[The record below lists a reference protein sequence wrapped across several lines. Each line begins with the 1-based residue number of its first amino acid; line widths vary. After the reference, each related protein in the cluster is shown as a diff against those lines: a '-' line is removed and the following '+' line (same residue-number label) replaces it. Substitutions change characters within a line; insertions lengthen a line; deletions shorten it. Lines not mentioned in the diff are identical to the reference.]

1 MITEALNWDGK
12 LTRNI
17 WMKSK
22 VRKIKEIRI
31 ISKAHLRKQ
40 EISELIKEGWE
51 PLEYL
56 SGEYGVM
63 MVKYKEQ

>member
-1 MITEALNWDGK
+1 MITDPLNWDGK
-12 LTRNI
+12 LTKGI
-17 WMKSK
+17 WMKA
-22 VRKIKEIRI
+22 RKIREVRI

-51 PLEYL
+51 VLEYL

>member
-1 MITEALNWDGK
+1 M
-12 LTRNI
+12 
-17 WMKSK
+17 MKA
-22 VRKIKEIRI
+22 RKIEEVRI

-40 EISELIKEGWE
+40 KISKLIKEGWE
-51 PLEYL
+51 ILEYL